1 MKEKWTLQVP
11 GKEGDEKV
19 LMVLEV
25 AGQMSVIPGE
35 GWMAQSMSFVNNLAI
50 GDEASEYEN
59 FLSSFSW

>member
-11 GKEGDEKV
+11 GKGGDEKV
-19 LMVLEV
+19 LMVLEL
-25 AGQMSVIPGE
+25 AGQMSVLPGE
-35 GWMAQSMSFVNNLAI
+35 GWMVDNLAI